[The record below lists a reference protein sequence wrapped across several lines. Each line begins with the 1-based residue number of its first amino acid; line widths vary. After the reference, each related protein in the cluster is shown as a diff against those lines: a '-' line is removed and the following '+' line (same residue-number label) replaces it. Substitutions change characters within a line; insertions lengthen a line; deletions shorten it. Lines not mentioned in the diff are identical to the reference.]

1 VCGGFMLNLKKVNYL
16 ELILKVVAVV
26 LSSVC
31 VAGLLHDSDGLF
43 SSYSIGELSVVI
55 MACVVLWRLS
65 LKVKHAL
72 NKNKAK
78 KAFI

>member
-1 VCGGFMLNLKKVNYL
+1 MLNLKKVNYL
-16 ELILKVVAVV
+16 ELILKVVAIV

-65 LKVKHAL
+65 LKVRHAL

-78 KAFI
+78 KSFI